1 MRTLLCAALVL
12 LVLAKAHTQTPAD
25 DDYTWQPL
33 DALLTHAAH
42 DESNA
47 ARYYLGGTSGFV
59 LFTSDD
65 GTTWRSSNLR
75 SGSGQVTGL
84 VALGPDTVLAA
95 HGLNPSAYYVSAD
108 GAAGWTET
116 RVGIPNFTVR
126 LDKVNSS
133 TVLIGGTS
141 SGVHALSRD
150 GGQTLDTIQ
159 RPGQLFSAKDGT
171 IVNVASFGTFG
182 NIGAVARSTD
192 LGRTWTVVSTAPK
205 IIGTPRVLSNG
216 VDLYFRDATHFA
228 IKPRR
233 VDAIYVTSDG
243 GAIFTSVKTP
253 VQEFTSVLYLSDTE
267 LVAYRSVEAYRS
279 TDGGLTWARATAY
292 DPPVASPSTDTYIY
306 ARPDGSQL
314 ITSGNEVYS
323 RPNATSQLSLKRD
336 RSPVVTKTDLAAP
349 DGRTVYLNAFNDPPG
364 PEGPFYSYVSRD
376 SGLTWTALNS
386 NYGFV
391 RFVQSADTVYF
402 VFGNS
407 TYRSTDGGR
416 TATLAIST
424 LDERSPV
431 QRIVRISPRILCA
444 ITMVSSYRS
453 DDNGETWRRLTT
465 TAGPSFDGGVRAVGT
480 FADGTIL
487 LSHQSSATPQTSTYW
502 VSRDTARTW
511 RRLGNETS
519 NLAHGL
525 FAISPDGK
533 VYRAAGTVSVDTG
546 RTYTRAVPNAQAPNQ
561 ATAVH
566 VRSAEQ
572 IMISS
577 NRESVRTVDGGATW
591 RKFPFASVGLNV
603 NANAYSPA
611 SDAVEYA
618 AGFNIFRLYRGAWPV
633 ATARINGVSAVRD
646 GHWRSKLVLYP
657 NPVAVGGNISVD
669 GLGAT
674 TSLQLYDASGRYLST
689 LAVKAG
695 RVSLPAELAPG
706 LYMLSARETGGST
719 RIVLY

>member
-1 MRTLLCAALVL
+1 MRILLTFALL
-12 LVLAKAHTQTPAD
+12 AGVLAKAHTQTPTD
-25 DDYTWQPL
+25 EDYTWQPL

-42 DESNA
+42 DERDP
-47 ARYYLGGTSGFV
+47 ARYYLGGTFGFV
-59 LFTSDD
+59 LFTRDD
-65 GTTWRSSNLR
+65 GATWRSSNLR
-75 SGSGQVTGL
+75 SGSGQLSGL

-95 HGLNPSAYYVSAD
+95 HVLKPSAYYVSAD

-159 RPGQLFSAKDGT
+159 RPGQLFAAKDGS

-182 NIGAVARSTD
+182 NIGAVTRSTD

-228 IKPRR
+228 IKARR

-243 GAIFTSVKTP
+243 GANFTSVKTP
-253 VQEFTSVLYLSDTE
+253 VQGITSVLYLSDTE
-267 LVAYRSVEAYRS
+267 LVAYRSAEAYRS

-292 DPPVASPSTDTYIY
+292 DPPVASPSTETYIY
-306 ARPDGSQL
+306 ARSDGSQL
-314 ITSGNEVYS
+314 VTSGNEVYT
-323 RPNATSQLSLKRD
+323 RPDATSSLSLKRD

-386 NYGFV
+386 TYGFI

-402 VFGNS
+402 VAGNS

-431 QRIVRISPRILCA
+431 QRIVRINPRILCA
-444 ITMVSSYRS
+444 VTMVSAYRS
-453 DDNGETWRRLTT
+453 DDNGETWRRLVTS
-465 TAGPSFDGGVRAVGT
+465 AGPSFDGGVRAVGT

-487 LSHQSSATPQTSTYW
+487 LSQQNSSTPQTSTYW

-511 RRLGNETS
+511 RRLGNETA
-519 NLAHGL
+519 NVAHGL

-546 RTYTRAVPNAQAPNQ
+546 RTYTQAVPNAQAPNQ
-561 ATAVH
+561 ATAVQ

-577 NRESVRTVDGGATW
+577 NRESVRTIDGGATW
-591 RKFPFASVGLNV
+591 RKFAFAAVGLNV
-603 NANAYSPA
+603 NANAYSPT

-618 AGFNIFRLYRGAWPV
+618 AGFNIFRLYRGGWPV
-633 ATARINGVSAVRD
+633 ATARVNGVSAVRD
-646 GHWRSKLVLYP
+646 RRGSKELVLYP
-657 NPVAVGGNISVD
+657 NPVAAGGDVSVD
-669 GLGAT
+669 GLDDMS
-674 TSLQLYDASGRYLST
+674 SLQLFDATGRRVST
-689 LAVKAG
+689 LSVNAG
-695 RVSLPAELAPG
+695 RVRLPAKLAPG
-706 LYMLSARETGGST
+706 LYLLSESSAGRRARL
-719 RIVLY
+719 VVQ